1 MSMRETMR
9 VKISWAFVRKALG
22 LMVLN
27 ILSLTA
33 VAADPGGYLGFVKA
47 VFTGSECDT
56 TSDVFA
62 NAKTWVL
69 MPEEMYAK
77 SCLAEK
83 TTVAYGGYM
92 YMEKGVRYDFKGCYD
107 DYVTVKIGSTWI
119 LSKGGECQERTG
131 AYTPP
136 ATDWYKIDLRVAN
149 NGAEG
154 GCQNASQYGILWK
167 TASEMTWHKFAG
179 SSVRFKTGVLSADVK
194 GEMTKPYAE
203 VISAQMRETDP
214 TVMDV
219 KYRVF
224 AMADKVNVRALA
236 FENGARSFV
245 NVVRPTTFLEGSVI
259 GDNVPANTVNS
270 FSWKVSA
277 DWKVD
282 LAQVSVEVLAQ
293 DVGAGLVPLDF
304 VTIPAHGDYGAVTCS
319 KNVVSDA
326 QYLDALYWLYA
337 DGDADLSLKD
347 GWLRDAAGRILVKGT
362 ALQNNEYAAEFVYG
376 KMGYDAMGTNCKW
389 SHATVAILSRIRRV
403 EMPYSGNHRYAVKGF
418 PAPPAQTMGK
428 GLYMVIDLDSM
439 DYTFPVTYL
448 NAAPTAWGDEYKTNK
463 IVLRRIDKPSGT
475 YYAGVFEITEAQ
487 WAKVMGGSST
497 SIKPKAYVSYN
508 TIRGDAG
515 VYNWPGSNAVAAES
529 FMGALR
535 QMTGLKTLDLPS
547 EEEWEYA
554 ARAGATTT
562 WLCGDGETG
571 LDDYA
576 WYSTNSD
583 GGTHAVGTRRA
594 NAWGLCDVHGNVWE
608 WCLDRYW
615 SGYGERVLRGGA
627 FNYDASSCAFAYRDL
642 NGPSSDRSC
651 YGFRLFCRPGSN

>member
-1 MSMRETMR
+1 M
-9 VKISWAFVRKALG
+9 SWAFVRKALG
-22 LMVLN
+22 LMVFN

-33 VAADPGGYLGFVKA
+33 VAADPGGYPGFVKA

-62 NAKTWVL
+62 NAKAWVFE
-69 MPEEMYAK
+69 PEEMYAK

-131 AYTPP
+131 AYTPT
-136 ATDWYKIDLRVAN
+136 ATDWHKIDLRVAN
-149 NGAEG
+149 NGAMG

-167 TASEMTWHKFAG
+167 TASETTWHKFAG
-179 SSVRFKTGVLSADVK
+179 ASERFMSGPLSSRIKAD
-194 GEMTKPYAE
+194 KPYAE
-203 VISAQMRETDP
+203 IVSAQMRETDP

-219 KYRVF
+219 KYRVYSGT
-224 AMADKVNVRALA
+224 DKVNVRALA
-236 FENGARSFV
+236 FENGVRSFA

-270 FSWKVSA
+270 FAWKVSA

-304 VTIPAHGDYGAVTCS
+304 VTIPAHGSYGAVTCS

-347 GWLRDAAGRILVKGT
+347 GWLRDAAGRILVKET
-362 ALQNNEYAAEFVYG
+362 ALQTVVGIENLVYG
-376 KMGYDAMGTNCKW
+376 KMGYLANNSGWQLLGEADPRR
-389 SHATVAILSRIRRV
+389 VAIGRVRR
-403 EMPYSGNHRYAVKGF
+403 EAFPQMGAKRLLMKGWQ
-418 PAPPAQTMGK
+418 AAPAQTMGN
-428 GLYMVIDLDSM
+428 GLYMVIDLDST
-439 DYTFPVTYL
+439 DYNFPVTYL
-448 NAAPTAWGDEYKTNK
+448 DVAPATWGDEYKTSK
-463 IVLRRIDKPSGT
+463 IVLRRVDKPSGT

-487 WAKVMGGSST
+487 WNRVMGGTST
-497 SIKPKAYVSYN
+497 CTRPKAHVSYN

-535 QMTGLKTLDLPS
+535 QMTGIPTFDLPS
-547 EEEWEYA
+547 EDEWVYA
-554 ARAGATTT
+554 ARAGVTTT
-562 WLCGDGETG
+562 WRCGDSETG

-576 WYSTNSD
+576 WYSANSD
-583 GGTHAVGTRRA
+583 GGTHPVGMRRA
-594 NAWGLCDVHGNVWE
+594 NAWGLYDVHGNVWE
-608 WCLDRYW
+608 WCLDRAWLDY
-615 SGYGERVLRGGA
+615 RALRGGDYI
-627 FNYDASSCAFAYRDL
+627 NGASNCAFASRSND
-642 NGPSSDRSC
+642 GPSCGRSSL
-651 YGFRLFCRPGSN
+651 GFRLFCRPGSN